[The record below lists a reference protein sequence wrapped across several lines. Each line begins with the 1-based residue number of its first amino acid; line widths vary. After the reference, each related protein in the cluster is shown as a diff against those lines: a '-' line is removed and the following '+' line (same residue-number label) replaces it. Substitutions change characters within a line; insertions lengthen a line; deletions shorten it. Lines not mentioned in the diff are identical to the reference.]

1 MPPCENAVMGTRAS
15 ATTSAAGQGADPAP
29 PAHVLIVGGSTADWD
44 GLGRS
49 AWVERRRSFA
59 ERGSQLGV
67 EWLTLRPYAADG
79 SPGLAGRVPPEAD
92 AGPVRFVTESV
103 GTCTLIV
110 DPAADGR
117 ERFAGAMRAL
127 GDGPVNE
134 ASVAGVL
141 YEPADVEPDLV
152 LILGPADRLP
162 PSLVWELAYA
172 ELVFA
177 EVVWADLRPEYLE
190 DAVAEYAGRRRRFGG
205 LDA

>member
-1 MPPCENAVMGTRAS
+1 MPPCENAAMGSRAS
-15 ATTSAAGQGADPAP
+15 AATSAVGQGVDPAP

-49 AWVERRRSFA
+49 AWSERRRALA
-59 ERGSQLGV
+59 ERASALGID
-67 EWLTLRPYAADG
+67 WLTLRPYSSGGAV
-79 SPGLAGRVPPEAD
+79 GLADRTPPARD
-92 AGPVRFVTESV
+92 SSPVRFVTETV
-103 GTCTLIV
+103 GRCTLIV

-152 LILGPADRLP
+152 LVLGPSNRLP

-172 ELVFA
+172 ELVFT
-177 EVVWADLRPEYLE
+177 EVVWADLQPDHLV
-190 DAVAEYAGRRRRFGG
+190 DAVAEFAGRRRRFGG